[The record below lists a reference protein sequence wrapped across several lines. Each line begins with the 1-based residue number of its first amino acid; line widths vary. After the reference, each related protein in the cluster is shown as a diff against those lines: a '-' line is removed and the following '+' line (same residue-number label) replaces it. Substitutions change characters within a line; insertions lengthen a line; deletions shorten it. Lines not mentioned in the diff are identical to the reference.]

1 MSDTIFD
8 EFALERTVRDKFG
21 VAVEINK
28 VIADRVPVS
37 HTAKASVFL
46 TEKKQLFCF
55 VAAQS
60 NLTLGDVKKI
70 VSRMGMKPEGYIPPK
85 GHPNYFDEIGRE
97 RFRAVFPGR
106 THVTSDDLVYYRTLA
121 PYNPALI
128 RIREIPEGVIKQ
140 FDTDAQGNW
149 RPAARFAYRR
159 IPTS

>member
-1 MSDTIFD
+1 
-8 EFALERTVRDKFG
+8 
-21 VAVEINK
+21 
-28 VIADRVPVS
+28 
-37 HTAKASVFL
+37 
-46 TEKKQLFCF
+46 
-55 VAAQS
+55 
-60 NLTLGDVKKI
+60 
-70 VSRMGMKPEGYIPPK
+70 MGMKPEGYIPPK